1 MEIRICISNQWLL
14 QKISA
19 KATAILYARPDLELK
34 GYNILA

>member
-19 KATAILYARPDLELK
+19 KATAILPACPELEQK
-34 GYNILA
+34 